1 MTETAAKQGP
11 MLRQL
16 MRANILVLTV
26 SRIIWSLSMSVV
38 FPYKSLYIQELGGS
52 RPVISSGGY
61 V

>member
-1 MTETAAKQGP
+1 

-38 FPYKSLYIQELGGS
+38 FPYQSLYIQELGGS